1 MSRKIQFRNEAR
13 MGKVML
19 RDAPLARPA
28 ARSRVRR
35 ATSPWTTAAV
45 LVGVGLSAA
54 LPAPVAAQ
62 SLPATPIRTPSVVPP
77 ATELAPPRAQPDST
91 AVVPGRSAPA
101 RELGKP
107 EDDLRLDVARY
118 VVDDAAPPELREA
131 LGRLTAPYV
140 GKQRSFEDLVNATAE
155 VTRFLQ
161 RDLGYYLGYAYLPE
175 QTPDT
180 GTDGGSI
187 RIAVLEGRLDRVVL
201 NWRDGIPVSREVVE
215 AYLARLEPGSVLKVR
230 DVERVVFLVNDL
242 RGMTARFEV
251 RAGTQPGT
259 AALVVTPAP
268 EGVYSGKL
276 EFDANGSKALGA
288 FRLGG
293 LMQMNSPLGRG
304 DGLTANALASTT
316 GGLSFA
322 LLGYNT
328 PLGSDGLKIGTSFS
342 AVRYQLDK
350 VLFPLDLKGT
360 ASTLNVYGLYPLVR
374 SRNLNLFT
382 LLSLEQKQ
390 YTDRQEQ
397 VGGLSKKSVDAVS
410 IGATGDFRDSLLG
423 GGVNTYDANVSSGQV
438 KYPAGRNPSLD
449 DDERYTKLTY
459 SFNRLQDLVTGRS
472 LVYLS
477 LRGQFAANNLD
488 TTEQFR
494 LGGPDSV
501 RAFDTGEGT
510 GDIGTVASLELRL
523 LPPESWFGRLAREMV
538 VSAFVDGGYVQYRYR
553 QRVTADPNTGKN
565 SGVFSGVGLGLSWVR
580 PSDYAVRFSVAK
592 PTSGSTRGGEKL
604 DKVRAYLQAAMLFN

>member
-1 MSRKIQFRNEAR
+1 
-13 MGKVML
+13 
-19 RDAPLARPA
+19 
-28 ARSRVRR
+28 
-35 ATSPWTTAAV
+35 
-45 LVGVGLSAA
+45 
-54 LPAPVAAQ
+54 
-62 SLPATPIRTPSVVPP
+62 VVPP
-77 ATELAPPRAQPDST
+77 ATELAPPRTTPDNN
-91 AVVPGRSAPA
+91 AVVPERKMPA

-107 EDDLRLDVARY
+107 DDDVKLDVARY
-118 VVDDAAPPELREA
+118 VVDDDAPPELRAA
-131 LGRLTAPYV
+131 LARLTAPYV
-140 GKQRSFEDLVNATAE
+140 GPQRSFEDLVNAAGE

-175 QTPDT
+175 QTPDNSP
-180 GTDGGSI
+180 GGGSI

-201 NWRDGIPVSREVVE
+201 NWRAGIPVDREVVE
-215 AYLARLEPGSVLKVR
+215 AYLARLKPGSVLKVR

-259 AALVVTPAP
+259 ATLVVTPAP
-268 EGVYSGKL
+268 EGVYSGKV
-276 EFDANGSKALGA
+276 EFDANGSKALGE

-293 LMQMNSPLGRG
+293 LMQMNSPFGRG
-304 DGLTANALASTT
+304 DGFTANALQSTT

-328 PLGSDGLKIGTSFS
+328 PLGSDGFKIGSSIS

-382 LLSLEQKQ
+382 LLSVEKKQ

-397 VGGLSKKSVDAVS
+397 AGGLSKKDVQAVS
-410 IGATGDFRDSLLG
+410 VGTTGDFRDSWLG
-423 GGVNTYDANVSSGQV
+423 GSVNTYDANLSGGQV

-459 SFNRLQDLVTGRS
+459 SFNRLQDLVTGRA
-472 LVYLS
+472 LVYMS
-477 LRGQFAANNLD
+477 LRGQYAANNLD

-510 GDIGTVASLELRL
+510 GDIGTVGSLELRL
-523 LPPESWFGRLAREMV
+523 LPPDAWFGRIAREMV
-538 VSAFVDGGYVQYRYR
+538 FSAFADGGYVQYRFR

-565 SGVFSGVGLGLSWVR
+565 TGVFSGVGMGLSWVR
-580 PSDYAVRFSVAK
+580 PGDYAVRFSVAK
-592 PTSGSTRGGEKL
+592 PTSGATRSGDKL
-604 DKVRAYLQAAMLFN
+604 TKVRAYLQAAMLFN